1 MWTILQYS
9 CPLIMEHVLLVM
21 DGTQMKTLSYKSNYN
36 QISKLPLQLLWMQ
49 SCTKTL
55 DAAKIQSFCCC

>member
-36 QISKLPLQLLWMQ
+36 QISKLPLTIAM
-49 SCTKTL
+49 
-55 DAAKIQSFCCC
+55 DAKLY